1 MKLLYRILKQDPDSR
16 EGVVVATSAL
26 GILVNLILAAMK
38 VIVGTMV
45 SSIAII
51 SEGVNNASDSA
62 TALITIVGTKL
73 ASKHPTEKH
82 PFGYGRIEY
91 LTSLLIS
98 VLILL
103 TGFELLKSS
112 IQRILNPE
120 EIAISY
126 VTLALIAVSAVVKL
140 GLGTFTVNQGR
151 KIDSGS
157 LVAMGLDC
165 RNDSLVSLIT
175 IVSALLYLLF
185 RLNVDAYAGIV
196 TSAFVLKA
204 GIEVLKET
212 LADLLGQ
219 AGEAELAKELYKI
232 IRAEPIVQNAADMM
246 LHNYGPDSYSGSVN
260 VEIDHEKTVG
270 EVYAALHA
278 LQLKIMHEKNIV
290 MVFGIYAVDQ
300 DHEEIRQMR
309 RDIAAFVREQEHV
322 TSYHALYIDPSN
334 QDIYVDFV
342 VDYDLEDWDALR
354 AQFLAY
360 MAEKYPESRVELVI
374 ETNFV

>member
-309 RDIAAFVREQEHV
+309 KDIAAFVREQEHV

-342 VDYDLEDWDALR
+342 VDYDQEDWDALR